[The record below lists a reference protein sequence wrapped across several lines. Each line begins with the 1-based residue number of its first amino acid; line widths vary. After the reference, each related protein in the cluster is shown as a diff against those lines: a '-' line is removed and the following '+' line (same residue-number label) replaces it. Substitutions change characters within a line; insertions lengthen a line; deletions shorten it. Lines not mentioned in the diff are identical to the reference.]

1 MALKGRFGRR
11 HRTYTN
17 LTVLIAQLMQQQR
30 AAEDRVMF
38 DAYQNGGLI
47 DGKPVTDG
55 MFLAYLRDRR
65 DSIDK
70 EDPLWE
76 EWNNRYLQQKFNIAE
91 SIITTAF
98 ARGKASAGA
107 VAPVSSMALK
117 TKVMP
122 PRLITSLATQVVTIS
137 RRSGCAP
144 RRSAYRSTRGPGK

>member
-1 MALKGRFGRR
+1 
-11 HRTYTN
+11 
-17 LTVLIAQLMQQQR
+17 MQQQR

-76 EWNNRYLQQKFNIAE
+76 EWNNRVIQQTFNIAE
-91 SIITTAF
+91 SKIITAF
-98 ARGKASAGA
+98 RQGKVGSGA
-107 VAPVSSMALK
+107 VAAFYRAEMA
-117 TKVMP
+117 KVP
-122 PRLITSLATQVVTIS
+122 QNSQVWRDMAQS
-137 RRSGCAP
+137 AAQWAEAAGSGAA
-144 RRSAYRSTRGPGK
+144 RAASGRAVNDIG